1 MDLHENITFEIFI
14 SDSLQASLTY
24 KPSYWGEEKLFEE
37 NFKSEK
43 KQKNSVTLDSS
54 GPPDIT

>member
-24 KPSYWGEEKLFEE
+24 KPSYWGEEKLL
-37 NFKSEK
+37 K
-43 KQKNSVTLDSS
+43 KILNQKKKKIVLPLKVRGLLT
-54 GPPDIT
+54 